1 MEMVRESDGGRG
13 AVGGLGEGASD
24 ATGGRDDRQATR
36 NVLSYWIMR
45 NLFMCVSRYC
55 YI

>member
-24 ATGGRDDRQATR
+24 TAGGRDDIQATR
-36 NVLSYWIMR
+36 HMYYHIG
-45 NLFMCVSRYC
+45 
-55 YI
+55 